1 MIRFIILFGYAYLF
15 LHLHLSGDIS
25 KYINMRYGYLTF
37 SMIFIVGL
45 MAVYQ
50 AVQWN
55 LEAGHPHDH
64 NKHRDL
70 FGHDHSSEDNTW
82 WKKLITY
89 SLLIF
94 PLLTGL
100 FLPVATLDSH
110 IVKAKGFH
118 FAELDNDH
126 DQYANHQILRP
137 NTSQYYESSTYKQM
151 LHSDMIKYSRTN
163 SLYLDDQNY
172 LRALEAIYNYPGN
185 FENKQIS
192 MMGFVYHGD
201 ALEKNQLFLFRFG
214 IIHCIADAGVFG
226 MMAQFPH
233 NVHYS
238 DDTWVRVSGSLN
250 ETYYQP
256 FKQTIPYLKVTHWT
270 IVSKPKSPYTYRQY

>member
-15 LHLHLSGDIS
+15 LHLHLTGDIS

-50 AVQWN
+50 AIQWN
-55 LEAGHPHDH
+55 LEGSRPHH
-64 NKHRDL
+64 KREKNL
-70 FGHDHSSEDNTW
+70 FGHDHSHEDNVW

-89 SLLIF
+89 GLLVF

-100 FLPVATLDSH
+100 FLPIATLDSN

-126 DQYANHQILRP
+126 DQYANHQILKP
-137 NTSQYYESSTYKQM
+137 DTSQYYESSTYKQM
-151 LHSDMIKYSRTN
+151 LHADMKKYSSGN
-163 SLYLDDQNY
+163 SLDLDDHNY

-185 FENKQIS
+185 FENKDLS

-226 MMAQFPH
+226 MMVQFPH
-233 NVHYS
+233 TIDYKN
-238 DDTWVRVSGSLN
+238 DTWIRVSGKLS
-250 ETYYQP
+250 EVYYQP
-256 FKQTIPYLKVTHWT
+256 FKQTIPYLKVTRWT
-270 IVSKPKSPYTYRQY
+270 VVSKPKSPYTYRQY